1 MSRTSK
7 SKNTSWYT
15 WESKVASDLN
25 TTPVVGSGNT
35 DFQKGD
41 VVDDHWFIDCKHT
54 DKDSYSI
61 KNSLREK
68 YEQKAALEGR
78 EFAMALDING
88 TKYAVIDYDT
98 FIQIQKVYFES
109 VER

>member
-7 SKNTSWYT
+7 SKNTDWYR

-25 TTPVVGSGNT
+25 THPVVGSGNT

-41 VVDDHWFIDCKHT
+41 VVDSHWFIDCKYT
-54 DKDSYSI
+54 DKESYSV

-68 YEQKAALEGR
+68 YEEKAALEGR
-78 EFAMALDING
+78 DFVMALNLNG
-88 TKYAVIDYDT
+88 KKYAVVDYDT
-98 FIQIQKVYFES
+98 FIQMQKFYFDNI
-109 VER
+109 